1 MAVRRLRL
9 GLLYIVVCLTLLQVP
24 GPVRVSAFPPPE
36 PSSDTVVG
44 QTVPQ
49 NDRFG
54 LCFVSAVEAP
64 ADAARYSKAVAAG
77 AGWTRVPIY
86 WGNVERSTGV
96 MDWSAVDRVAADD
109 QANGLTTNAILLGT
123 PSQYATAGQPGIA
136 LPQVGKRPVPLSG
149 LGDQKTEVSPAS
161 SAPQNLYQPIFSDGT
176 DIPSPGKAINPGN
189 PWARFVYAAV
199 ARYAPQIRHWE
210 IWNEPDYPFF
220 WNSSVQDYYRLLKV
234 AYIAAKFADPGST
247 VLLGGL
253 AIYISPGWLESLFEV
268 MKTDPAR
275 VQRDANG
282 WYFDILPIHIY
293 SNSYETYY
301 QVRRVRTLL
310 QKYGLGGKSIWIN
323 ESGVP
328 VWNDYP
334 GPTWD
339 PTSLYRATMEE
350 QAAYVIQNFAYG
362 FFAGADRIFHFQLY
376 DDCGNSPG
384 GTNDVGDAYGLYRNP
399 SDAVCFRS
407 HATPNTPRPSYKA
420 YQLAA
425 TYLNGAIPLW
435 RRNLQGDHE
444 EIAYYLP
451 STRERVLFLW
461 ATRGSPVVTQVSA
474 VGTQAMALD
483 QDGSAQPL
491 TPVGG
496 AYTVMLPGATNRNL
510 PDHIT
515 YMIGGRP
522 LILVERDTTPPVV
535 TVQPLPLYS
544 PADIVLSW
552 QGTDEGSGMAS
563 YDAFVSVDGGPMLLW
578 LQGTQA
584 LSATFTGVSGHS
596 YGFAVRGTDRAGNAG
611 SMPHTAQTETVVTL
625 PGGPTGTPAPTATPT
640 PTPTATPLVTTIAS
654 GRILNPLGTP
664 VAGGTVYITN
674 AWGMPSAITADALGQ
689 WQVAGLPKG
698 NYGLIAAQSGYG
710 SWPSRHLQLDG
721 AVSGFDVWLAPLV
734 NLVHN
739 GDFEAGLE
747 GWNLG
752 GSTPAQISTTSFDG
766 LKSLVL
772 GKDFIG
778 QPELSGGGNSTL
790 SQSITVPQTDS
801 PVYLSLLYQIASLE
815 SDAGHDWFEVL
826 LIDGP
831 TRHEP
836 LPPRTVWQSS
846 QGWQHFVY
854 DLSPW
859 RGRTVLLILNVWQ
872 DSSQRPTLAFVDEVS
887 VGSPPSPS
895 PTVTPTPSSTA
906 TFTPSP
912 TATRTPE
919 PTMTPTATPTATPI
933 TYHVW
938 IPKVFR

>member
-1 MAVRRLRL
+1 MIASRLRL
-9 GLLYIVVCLTLLQVP
+9 GLLYLVVCLLLVQVP
-24 GPVRVSAFPPPE
+24 GPAWVGAFPPRE
-36 PSSDTVVG
+36 PGGDSVVE

-54 LCFVSAVEAP
+54 LCFVSAVEDP
-64 ADAARYSKAVAAG
+64 ADASRYAKAVAAG
-77 AGWTRVPIY
+77 AGWNRVPIY
-86 WGNVERSTGV
+86 WGHVERAGGV
-96 MDWSAVDRVAADD
+96 FDWGAVDRVIADD
-109 QANGLTTNAILLGT
+109 QANGLKTNAILLGT
-123 PSQYATAGQPGIA
+123 PSQYATAGLPGVA
-136 LPQVGKRPVPLSG
+136 SPEVGKRPMPLSG
-149 LGDQKTEVSPAS
+149 LSEQKIEVSPAS

-176 DIPSPGKAINPGN
+176 DIPAPGKAINPGN
-189 PWARFVYAAV
+189 PWARFVYETV
-199 ARYAPQIRHWE
+199 ARYAPRVRHWE

-234 AYIAAKFADPGST
+234 AYIAAKHADSGCT

-253 AIYISPGWLESLFEV
+253 AIYISPGWLESLFQV

-275 VQRDANG
+275 AQRDANG
-282 WYFDILPIHIY
+282 WYLDILPIHIY
-293 SNSYETYY
+293 STSYETYY
-301 QVRRVRTLL
+301 QVKRVQTLL
-310 QKYGLGGKSIWIN
+310 QKYGLGSKPIWIN

-339 PTSLYRATMEE
+339 PTSPYRATVEE

-362 FFAGADRIFHFQLY
+362 FFAGADVIFHFQLY

-384 GTNDVGDAYGLYRNP
+384 GSNDVGDAYGLYRNP
-399 SDAVCFRS
+399 SNAICFRS
-407 HATPNTPRPSYKA
+407 HATPNTPRASYRA

-483 QDGSAQPL
+483 QEGSAQPMS
-491 TPVGG
+491 PANG
-496 AYTVMLPGATNRNL
+496 AYTVMLPAATNRNL

-522 LILVERDTTPPVV
+522 LILVERDTTPPAVS
-535 TVQPLPLYS
+535 VQSLPTYS
-544 PADIVLSW
+544 PASISLSW
-552 QGTDEGSGMAS
+552 QGADEGSGVVS
-563 YDAFVSVDGGPMLLW
+563 YDVFVSVDGGPMLLW
-578 LQGTQA
+578 LQAAQA
-584 LSATFTGVSGHS
+584 TSATYTGVPGHS
-596 YGFAVRGTDRAGNAG
+596 YGFAIRGTDRAGNTGAT
-611 SMPHTAQTETVVTL
+611 PRTPQVETVVAL
-625 PGGPTGTPAPTATPT
+625 PGATVTPAPTATPT
-640 PTPTATPLVTTIAS
+640 ATPAVTTVAS

-664 VAGGTVYITN
+664 VAGGSVYITN
-674 AWGMPSAITADALGQ
+674 AWGMPSVFTADGAGQ

-698 NYGLIAAQSGYG
+698 DYGVIASHPGYG
-710 SWPSRHLQLDG
+710 SWPARHLQMDG
-721 AVSGFDVWLAPLV
+721 IVSGFDVWLAPLV
-734 NLVHN
+734 NFVRN

-747 GWNLG
+747 NWNPG
-752 GSTPAQISTTSFDG
+752 GSTPAQTSATRFDG

-772 GKDFIG
+772 GKDFVG
-778 QPELSGGGNSTL
+778 QPDLDGGGNSTV
-790 SQSITVPQTDS
+790 SQSIAIPQTDS

-815 SDAGHDWFEVL
+815 SEAGHDWFEVL
-826 LIDGP
+826 LIDGT

-836 LPPRTVWQSS
+836 LPPRTVWQTT

-872 DSSQRPTLAFVDEVS
+872 NSSQRPTLVFVDEVS
-887 VGSPPSPS
+887 VGSPPSP
-895 PTVTPTPSSTA
+895 
-906 TFTPSP
+906 
-912 TATRTPE
+912 
-919 PTMTPTATPTATPI
+919 TPTATPTPQPRR
-933 TYHVW
+933 YYFW
-938 IPKVFR
+938 IPKVTR